1 MEKLGVEQN
10 DRTFGCDRV
19 FGEKKKL
26 GEGKGGRF
34 LVMREH

>member
-10 DRTFGCDRV
+10 GRALGCDRV

-26 GEGKGGRF
+26 GKEKGGRF
-34 LVMREH
+34 LVIREH